1 MAVWTD
7 YDSGKINVKKCDH
20 VDRPLFKA
28 LMGEFEGRRCQIEI
42 HYGPISTGLWE
53 AGAFRIY
60 TYGERILG
68 VIPDLGYK
76 RRKMEERIV
85 GKDLDTATIFVERIC
100 GNFAISYATAF
111 CSSFEDEIPERA
123 MYIRAV
129 ALELER
135 IYNHLRVMYRLANC
149 ASQKVAVSH
158 LSALVEDIL
167 RLNAKLFGHRFCFGL
182 IVPGGVSRDLNAEY
196 LLRRL
201 KELEKEFEG
210 ITDLLL
216 SSRIFIDRL
225 HRTAVLDKKDVVELD
240 TIGVPA
246 RASGV
251 SRDVRAFDPFY
262 SELGFEPKLAEDGD
276 ALARMMVRVEEIR
289 SSIKMIEEIS
299 KSLPDSEL
307 SWEQDANGFFFG
319 RSEAPPGDVLIAVD
333 VEDGI
338 VKWIGIRPP
347 SIVNYLAF
355 SRAVVGNIFTDYP
368 FALESFGL
376 SFSDSDR

>member
-1 MAVWTD
+1 MERCD
-7 YDSGKINVKKCDH
+7 Y

-28 LMGEFEGRRCQIEI
+28 LIGEFEGRRCQIEI

-53 AGAFRIY
+53 AGAFKIY

-76 RRKMEERIV
+76 RRNMEERIV
-85 GKDLDTATIFVERIC
+85 GKDLDTATIFVERVC
-100 GNFAISYATAF
+100 GNFAVAYATAF
-111 CSSFEDEIPERA
+111 CSSFEEDIPERA
-123 MYIRAV
+123 RYIRTI

-135 IYNHLRVMYRLANC
+135 IYNHLRVIYRLANC

-158 LSALVEDIL
+158 LSALVEYVL
-167 RLNAKLFGHRFCFGL
+167 RMNAKLFGHRFCFGL
-182 IVPGGVSRDLNAEY
+182 VIPGGVSRDLDVDY
-196 LLRRL
+196 LLKRL
-201 KELEKEFEG
+201 EELREDFESL
-210 ITDLLL
+210 TNLLL

-225 HRTAVLDKKDVVELD
+225 HRTAVLSRNDVIRLD
-240 TIGVPA
+240 TIGIPA

-251 SRDVRAFDPFY
+251 LRDVRCFDPFY
-262 SELGFEPKLAEDGD
+262 SELGFEPKLADDGD

-289 SSIKMIEEIS
+289 CSLEMIERMARE
-299 KSLPDSEL
+299 LPDSEL
-307 SWEQDANGFFFG
+307 CWEQVADGFFLG
-319 RSEAPPGDVLIAVD
+319 RCEAPPGDVLIAVD
-333 VEDGI
+333 VEDGV
-338 VKWIGIRPP
+338 VKWIGMRPP

-355 SRAVVGNIFTDYP
+355 SHAVVGNIFTDYP